1 MLMTVSLDGAF
12 GRSCTS
18 AIHSL
23 HCK

>member
-1 MLMTVSLDGAF
+1 MTVFLDGAF
-12 GRSCTS
+12 ERSCTS